1 MSQKAST
8 IPALFQARV
17 TATPDAVALQ
27 EFDAESGTLRNPCT
41 WRAWADASTDVAGA
55 LVSWGGM
62 RGEAV
67 AILAA
72 NRLLWPIA
80 DVGVVMAGLVPVG
93 IETGASVARIRAILE
108 DCGARVVI
116 VDTTWQLARVR
127 SALDGFV
134 RPPLIVAAVDESA
147 LAATAPDG
155 DTGGAV
161 TWSAWLARGRHALVD
176 GSNVF
181 TQVARRGAVASSDD
195 LAMLIYSAQPEGTVR
210 GARLPHRYV
219 VESARSI
226 RDTLGITAGDSSL
239 AFVPFADIAE
249 RIFGLYTRI
258 VCGMTATLVDD
269 PARVGD
275 AGRLARPTIFG
286 GLPHSYAALYEA
298 LLGARSACDDA
309 GGRRWDRA
317 LELGRDRAALHHRG
331 DALPASLEREWRSAG
346 DGIRAILERFFGDA
360 VRLATSGGGT
370 LPIEVAEYLEAC
382 GVAVLGSYGRTE
394 QLCIAFN
401 RPERY
406 RHDSVGL
413 AMPGTSIRIA
423 GDGEILVRRSAL
435 TFDGYHRRPAE
446 SAAAWTEDG
455 NWLRTGDHGTLDAE
469 GFLRVV
475 ARGNGGAR

>member
-8 IPALFQARV
+8 IPALFHARV

-27 EFDAESGTLRNPCT
+27 EFDAASGTLHNRCT

-116 VDTTWQLARVR
+116 VDTTRQLARVR
-127 SALDGFV
+127 RALDGFV
-134 RPPLIVAAVDESA
+134 RPPLIVAAVDESE
-147 LAATAPDG
+147 LAAANG

-181 TQVARRGAVASSDD
+181 TQVARRGAVASADD
-195 LAMLIYSAQPEGTVR
+195 VAMLVYTAEDGGAVR
-210 GARLPHRYV
+210 GVRLPHRYV

-239 AFVPFADIAE
+239 AFLPFADVAE

-269 PARVGD
+269 PGRVGD

-286 GLPHSYAALYEA
+286 ALPRWYVSLYEA
-298 LLGARSACDDA
+298 LLGARAACDDA

-317 LELGRDRAALHHRG
+317 LELGRDRAALRHRG
-331 DALPASLEREWRSAG
+331 DALPVSLEREWRSAG

-360 VRLATSGGGT
+360 VRLATSGGAA
-370 LPIEVAEYLEAC
+370 LPVEVAEYLEAC
-382 GVAVLGSYGRTE
+382 DVAVLGSYGRTE
-394 QLCIAFN
+394 QFCIAFN

-413 AMPGTSIRIA
+413 AMPGTNIRIA
-423 GDGEILVRRSAL
+423 ADGEILVRRSAL

-446 SAAAWTEDG
+446 SAAAWTDDG
-455 NWLRTGDHGTLDAE
+455 HWLRTGDHGTLDAE
-469 GFLRVV
+469 GFLRLA
-475 ARGNGGAR
+475 ARGDEGGR